1 VGKANPNSETMAEQ
15 HFSFPHKSSPRS
27 DPLAFWRVY
36 TPHRCKIL
44 KLPPSVALFH
54 FPLSALNSL
63 YAAPGAEF
71 LCDSSSRNPLRISL
85 KKQGDCAA
93 NCDRSAIPPDLSVER
108 GNLIGAQPSPC
119 ATTGEPGGVKIP
131 ACRGEGCHLCAP
143 PPLHWGRSELDFSA
157 IGPRSGRG
165 APCFFS

>member
-1 VGKANPNSETMAEQ
+1 VPRARAKTMKGIEIDLIISRGLKLQWGKRIPRSETMAEQ

-63 YAAPGAEF
+63 FAACGAEF

-108 GNLIGAQPSPC
+108 GNLNRLPALALRHHRRARWS
-119 ATTGEPGGVKIP
+119 KISHR
-131 ACRGEGCHLCAP
+131 AEGRL
-143 PPLHWGRSELDFSA
+143 PPLCPAAS
-157 IGPRSGRG
+157 
-165 APCFFS
+165 

>member
-1 VGKANPNSETMAEQ
+1 MAEQ

-131 ACRGEGCHLCAP
+131 ACRGASDGCATSTYSSGPQRIGVLRHLSLAA
-143 PPLHWGRSELDFSA
+143 RRA
-157 IGPRSGRG
+157 T
-165 APCFFS
+165 PCFFR